1 MMRRMNRKE
10 KRAERRPRKHQEAAV
25 REVEDRQFT
34 LKRFVDRALFL
45 WVPVVITVVSV
56 VMLIIWQTQ

>member
-10 KRAERRPRKHQEAAV
+10 KRAERRPRKQQEAAV
-25 REVEDRQFT
+25 REVEDHQFT

>member
-10 KRAERRPRKHQEAAV
+10 KRAERRPRKQQEAAG